1 MAKITQLHKYK
12 KCRITVDLEL
22 LLETEKVNID
32 YMRKCTQFILDSGL
46 KNKDKFKHADGK
58 DILINVDLS
67 KFVSF
72 KYDK

>member
-1 MAKITQLHKYK
+1 VAKITQLHKYK

-58 DILINVDLS
+58 DILITVDIN

-72 KYDK
+72 KYDN